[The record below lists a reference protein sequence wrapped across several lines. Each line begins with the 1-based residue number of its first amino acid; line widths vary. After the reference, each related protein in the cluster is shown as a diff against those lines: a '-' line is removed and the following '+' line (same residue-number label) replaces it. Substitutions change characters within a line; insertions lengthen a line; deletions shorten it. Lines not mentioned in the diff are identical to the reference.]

1 MRLFVVDDHPVTR
14 AGMAAL
20 IGAEPDMTLVGEAA
34 TAADA
39 VAGVA
44 DTAPDVVL
52 MDLQLG
58 DGPDG
63 VEATRRLRALPD
75 PPYVLVLTTYDTD
88 SDIVRAIDA
97 GAIGYILKAG
107 PPDELFTAIR
117 AAAEGHSALSP
128 QVATKMMN
136 RMREPLPSLTNRE
149 IDILRL
155 LAAGSGNRDIAKQL
169 YITEAT
175 VKTHLVHIF
184 RKLNVDSRTAA
195 VREAV
200 RRKLIRMS

>member
-107 PPDELFTAIR
+107 PPDELFAAIR